1 MTHKAN
7 PREDQGTRERIA
19 AVVIGALFVG
29 IALAILV
36 SFVHDLSVGPV
47 LAAIVIGG
55 LGIEALLSAVTD
67 RTVAL
72 TRPEGNT
79 RRTGRRGPGPI
90 AERPDPT

>member
-1 MTHKAN
+1 MSDDAN
-7 PREDQGTRERIA
+7 PLKDQGTRERIA

-55 LGIEALLSAVTD
+55 LGIEALLSAA
-67 RTVAL
+67 R
-72 TRPEGNT
+72 N
-79 RRTGRRGPGPI
+79 RRCLLSRIGPLP
-90 AERPDPT
+90 